1 MIIKK
6 INKHNVGL
14 IDLGISNIGKI
25 TNILQNSSVN
35 IKFIKSQKDFKNI
48 DKIIFPG
55 LGIFGKAS
63 LKINSEKIRDLL
75 IEFCTI
81 KKKPYLGICLGMQIL
96 TSGSDES
103 PNDNGLNIINAKC
116 KRLVFDKGKN
126 ITVPHIGF
134 KKNISNNKIIR
145 SKDKFYFVHSYFL
158 NYSKNN
164 DYMKSYVDYGS
175 NKICTFIKKDNIF
188 ASQFHPELSGKVGI
202 KFINDFLKL

>member
-35 IKFIKSQKDFKNI
+35 IKFIKSQKDFKDI

-63 LKINSEKIRDLL
+63 LQIDLVKIKDLL

-96 TSGSDES
+96 ASGSDES
-103 PNDNGLNIINAKC
+103 PNANGLNIIREKC
-116 KRLVFDKGKN
+116 KILVFDKGKN
-126 ITVPHIGF
+126 VTVPHIGF

-145 SKDKFYFVHSYFL
+145 TNDKFYFVHSYFL
-158 NYSKNN
+158 KYSKNT
-164 DYMKSYVDYGS
+164 DYMQSYVDYGS
-175 NKICTFIKKDNIF
+175 NKICSFIKKDNIF
-188 ASQFHPELSGKVGI
+188 ASQFHPELSGKAGI
-202 KFINDFLKL
+202 NFINDFLKI